1 MNPFCML
8 GCLRTWFTVEK
19 LMGTPDSYVPWGIV
33 ESALY
38 VESRLSV
45 VPLHCVLLALRN
57 SLATQKFQR
66 DVALERRHYSL
77 LGFGTFGK
85 RDNIQS
91 PVMWQPGPDLS
102 SLAGGWQTS
111 QD

>member
-8 GCLRTWFTVEK
+8 GCLRTWFAVEK
-19 LMGTPDSYVPWGIV
+19 LVGTPDSYVPLGIV
-33 ESALY
+33 ESALH

-45 VPLHCVLLALRN
+45 VSLLCVLPALTN

-66 DVALERRHYSL
+66 DVALARRHYSIL
-77 LGFGTFGK
+77 EFGTFGK
-85 RDNIQS
+85 RDNTQS
-91 PVMWQPGPDLS
+91 PVMWQPGLDLF
-102 SLAGGWQTS
+102 SLAGWQTY